1 MPECNVQITHSEME
15 RLRRLVGQAFV
26 WLLGCSVA
34 DWCLRSV
41 QDDLTLG
48 LALLVRIVRRHAYQ

>member
-26 WLLGCSVA
+26 MVAGLLSC
-34 DWCLRSV
+34 
-41 QDDLTLG
+41 
-48 LALLVRIVRRHAYQ
+48 